1 MTKLSAAAV
10 AACAACLLAVDPAHS
25 FTAPLSSVSSR
36 VFTPAGNAKYLSPA
50 TSNGR
55 STLSMAADV
64 ATNVAAAHEEPPK
77 EKIFEGLG
85 KGILRDYKARLP
97 MYGSDIKDGL
107 NVQVSIYNERC

>member
-1 MTKLSAAAV
+1 MTKLSVAAV
-10 AACAACLLAVDPAHS
+10 AACVACLLAVDPAHS

-36 VFTPAGNAKYLSPA
+36 VFTPASNVKYFSPA
-50 TSNGR
+50 ASYGR

-64 ATNVAAAHEEPPK
+64 AATPEEPPK
-77 EKIFEGLG
+77 EKLLEGLG

-97 MYGSDIKDGL
+97 LYGSDIKDGL